1 MAFVPFW
8 PEDGYRFCLP
18 DYGLESGMVFKG
30 TTIAY
35 ELGIFAC
42 NMFSFKY
49 YYMII
54 ENAETIYWLL
64 LGKVLGFQTDSLA
77 KPESGCEF

>member
-1 MAFVPFW
+1 MQLNPIGIKMSFLILAAKICFKGMAFVPFW

-54 ENAETIYWLL
+54 ENAETIY
-64 LGKVLGFQTDSLA
+64 
-77 KPESGCEF
+77 